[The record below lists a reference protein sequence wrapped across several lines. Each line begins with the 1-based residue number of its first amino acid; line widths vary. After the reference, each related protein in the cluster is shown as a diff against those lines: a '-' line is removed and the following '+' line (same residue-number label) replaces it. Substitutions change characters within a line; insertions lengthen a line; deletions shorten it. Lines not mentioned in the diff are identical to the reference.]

1 MRKQLKKLFSY
12 TIAFIFLA
20 LISCEKDSNE
30 QHQTKT
36 ESAVPFKKK
45 LLNANELPT
54 EIQEYINT
62 DDAKNSSKSS
72 NTETLNEPIF
82 MMHDIVSMTDDKN
95 ITNYSISFFYPDTP
109 ENVYYNLVINVLPTG
124 ESKKYIFKY
133 ICNPEDFENFK
144 AHHFN
149 FKYFDGITEI
159 SQVSHITTGKFTSK
173 SSAGDDPC
181 AKIFIPS
188 PSDPKSNPAA
198 GGGGG
203 GGGNPAPGGFNTS
216 VPGYNS
222 PPSSGGYTGGGSGS
236 TGHNHSNCYGS
247 NGQYWYYAGDLRPP
261 HNHTSKSA
269 IDCPEIIPPAG
280 YVPVNTMPLI
290 KTLGTQLSL
299 SREQIA
305 FLRDR
310 PDTMN
315 IIGSYLNLNN
325 FSEEAKS
332 FAKEMIDIIQQD
344 ASVDNNALI
353 FTLSAKA
360 QNRIYNDLDDSF
372 LLSVDQ
378 YMDADITN
386 IYNTDPDLII
396 YFGQH
401 HIEKMVRLKKINP
414 EWGFLKCY
422 WEASKE
428 VVHITL
434 DVFGTVPV
442 VGELADV
449 TNGVLYLIE
458 GDGVN
463 ATFSMASA
471 IPFTGWAVVTTKYAI
486 KFKEVSVIATK
497 VKLVWKVTGDL
508 ITFGSRGQLR
518 KVLGLAVGDLR
529 QAHHIIPWNK
539 QSKEVIQKASKSQH
553 AFHMNEEL
561 NGIALS
567 NAVHNGSHSHYDNL
581 IQRRLD
587 AIPLNAT
594 PDETY
599 AKILDLLNDVR
610 TAIKN
615 NPNTHINQLNF

>member
-1 MRKQLKKLFSY
+1 MKKLFKY
-12 TIAFIFLA
+12 ALAFVFLA
-20 LISCEKDSNE
+20 LTSCEKDSNE
-30 QHQTKT
+30 PHQTKT
-36 ESAVPFKKK
+36 ESSVPFEKK
-45 LLNANELPT
+45 LINANELPAD
-54 EIQEYINT
+54 IQQDINT
-62 DDAKNSSKSS
+62 DETKNSSKSG

-82 MMHDIVSMTDDKN
+82 MMYDIVSMTDDKN

-124 ESKKYIFKY
+124 ESKKYVFKY
-133 ICNPEDFENFK
+133 ICNPEDYENFK

-149 FKYFDGITEI
+149 FKYFDGTTEI
-159 SQVSHITTGKFTSK
+159 SQVSYNTTGKFTSK

-188 PSDPKSNPAA
+188 SSDPKSNPAA
-198 GGGGG
+198 GGGSG
-203 GGGNPAPGGFNTS
+203 GGGNLPSGGFNTS

-222 PPSSGGYTGGGSGS
+222 PPSSGGYKGGGDGSSG
-236 TGHNHSNCYGS
+236 HDHSNCYGS
-247 NGQYWYYAGDLRPP
+247 NGQYWYYAGDVRPP
-261 HNHTSKSA
+261 HPHTSKSA
-269 IDCPEIIPPAG
+269 APCPEVTPPTG

-290 KTLGTQLSL
+290 KILGAQLNL
-299 SREQIA
+299 SIAQIA
-305 FLRDR
+305 FLRNR

-315 IIGSYLNLNN
+315 IIGSYLNSNN
-325 FSEEAKS
+325 FSDEAKS
-332 FAKEMIDIIQQD
+332 FCKEMIDIVKQD
-344 ASVDNNALI
+344 VTVDNNALI

-360 QNRIYNDLDDSF
+360 QNKIYYDLDNVF
-372 LLSVDQ
+372 LLSVDE
-378 YMDADITN
+378 YMDADISN

-414 EWGFLKCY
+414 EWSYLKCY

-449 TNGVLYLIE
+449 TNGALYLIE

-463 ATFSMASA
+463 ATLSMASA
-471 IPFTGWAVVTTKYAI
+471 IPLAGWAAVSTKYAI

-497 VKLVWKVTGDL
+497 VKLVWKVTGDV

-539 QSKEVIQKASKSQH
+539 QSKEVIQKASKSKH

-567 NAVHNGSHSHYDNL
+567 TTVHNGSHAHYDNL
-581 IQRRLD
+581 IQEHLD
-587 AIPLNAT
+587 RIKPNAT
-594 PDETY
+594 PDEAY
-599 AKILDLLNDVR
+599 EKVMEILNKVR
-610 TAIKN
+610 TAIRN
-615 NPNTHINQLNF
+615 NPGVHLNQLNF